1 MNTSSIL
8 EVKNISKVY
17 HTIEGEI
24 EALNNISFNINSGDF
39 IGLIGPSGC
48 GKSSIL
54 NIISNLDKNY
64 KGNINIK
71 NGIKVSYML
80 QEDTLFP
87 WLTVFDN
94 ALLGLRIKHK
104 LNKDNKEYVV
114 SLLKKYG
121 LYDFINKYP
130 NSLSGGM
137 KQRLALIRTLAM
149 KPDILLLDEP
159 YSALDYQTRL
169 KVGDDVFKIIKEENK
184 TVVIVTHDI
193 AEAISMCN
201 KIIVFSKRPAII
213 KNIHEINL
221 SNKSTPINNRES
233 KEFKDYYK
241 LIWKEIDNSE

>member
-1 MNTSSIL
+1 MNTTNIL

-17 HTIEGEI
+17 HTTEGEI
-24 EALNNISFNINSGDF
+24 KALDNISFSINSGDF

-54 NIISNLDKNY
+54 NIISNLDKDY
-64 KGNINIK
+64 KGKINIK
-71 NGIKVSYML
+71 NEIKVSYML
-80 QEDTLFP
+80 QEDALFP
-87 WLTVFDN
+87 WLTVLDN
-94 ALLGLRIKHK
+94 ALLGLKIKHC
-104 LNKDNKEYVV
+104 LTKESKSYVI
-114 SLLKKYG
+114 SLLKKYD
-121 LYDFINKYP
+121 LYEFIDKYP

-169 KVGDDVFKIIKEENK
+169 KVGDDVYKIIKEENK
-184 TVVIVTHDI
+184 TVIIVTHDI

-201 KIIVFSKRPAII
+201 KIIVFSKRPATI
-213 KNIHEINL
+213 KNIHDINL
-221 SNKSTPINNRES
+221 SNKSTPINNRDA
-233 KEFKDYYK
+233 KEFKNYYK

>member
-1 MNTSSIL
+1 MNTTNIL

-17 HTIEGEI
+17 HTTEGEI
-24 EALNNISFNINSGDF
+24 EALNNISFNIDSGDF

-54 NIISNLDKNY
+54 NRISNLDKNY

-80 QEDTLFP
+80 QEDALFP
-87 WLTVFDN
+87 WLTVLDN
-94 ALLGLRIKHK
+94 ALLGLKIKHK
-104 LNKDNKEYVV
+104 LTKNNKEYVL
-114 SLLKKYG
+114 SLLKKYD

-130 NSLSGGM
+130 SSLSGGM

-201 KIIVFSKRPAII
+201 KIIVFSKRPATI

-221 SNKSTPINNRES
+221 SNKSTPINNREA

-241 LIWKEIDNSE
+241 LIWKEIDNNE

>member
-1 MNTSSIL
+1 MNTTNIL
-8 EVKNISKVY
+8 EVKNISKTY
-17 HTIEGEI
+17 HTTEGEI
-24 EALNNISFNINSGDF
+24 NALNNVSFSINEGDF

-64 KGNINIK
+64 NGNINIK

-80 QEDTLFP
+80 QEDALFP
-87 WLTVFDN
+87 WLTVLDN
-94 ALLGLRIKHK
+94 ALLGLRIKDK
-104 LNKDNKEYVV
+104 LTKDNKEYVV

-121 LYDFINKYP
+121 LYNFINKYP

>member
-1 MNTSSIL
+1 MNTTNIL

-17 HTIEGEI
+17 HTTEGEI
-24 EALNNISFNINSGDF
+24 EALNNISFNIDSGDF

-80 QEDTLFP
+80 QEDALFP
-87 WLTVFDN
+87 WLTVLDN
-94 ALLGLRIKHK
+94 ALLGLKIKHK
-104 LNKDNKEYVV
+104 LTKNNKEYVI
-114 SLLKKYG
+114 SLLKKYD

-130 NSLSGGM
+130 SSLSGGM

-201 KIIVFSKRPAII
+201 KIIVFSKRPATI

-221 SNKSTPINNRES
+221 SNKSTPINNREV

-241 LIWKEIDNSE
+241 LIWKEIDNNE

>member
-1 MNTSSIL
+1 M
-8 EVKNISKVY
+8 
-17 HTIEGEI
+17 
-24 EALNNISFNINSGDF
+24 
-39 IGLIGPSGC
+39 
-48 GKSSIL
+48 
-54 NIISNLDKNY
+54 
-64 KGNINIK
+64 
-71 NGIKVSYML
+71 
-80 QEDTLFP
+80 
-87 WLTVFDN
+87 
-94 ALLGLRIKHK
+94 LGLRIKHK
-104 LNKDNKEYVV
+104 LTKDNKEYVV

-121 LYDFINKYP
+121 LYNFINKYP

>member
-1 MNTSSIL
+1 MIKIYYGL
-8 EVKNISKVY
+8 
-17 HTIEGEI
+17 
-24 EALNNISFNINSGDF
+24 SGT
-39 IGLIGPSGC
+39 L
-48 GKSSIL
+48 KSSTIKQKYEDSDEKL
-54 NIISNLDKNY
+54 VIIRSA
-64 KGNINIK
+64 IK
-71 NGIKVSYML
+71 NWKYNR
-80 QEDTLFP
+80 DALFP
-87 WLTVFDN
+87 WLTVLDN

-104 LNKDNKEYVV
+104 LTKDNKEYVV

>member
-80 QEDTLFP
+80 QEDALFP

-94 ALLGLRIKHK
+94 ALLGLKIKHK
-104 LNKDNKEYVV
+104 LNNIIFFI
-114 SLLKKYG
+114 SLPFP
-121 LYDFINKYP
+121 DFFWWL
-130 NSLSGGM
+130 SLSPNFLSLNVM
-137 KQRLALIRTLAM
+137 KLSPLFSFPFPVWDLTTPPQKNSNLWFLSTIV
-149 KPDILLLDEP
+149 P
-159 YSALDYQTRL
+159 
-169 KVGDDVFKIIKEENK
+169 DVFP
-184 TVVIVTHDI
+184 
-193 AEAISMCN
+193 S
-201 KIIVFSKRPAII
+201 P
-213 KNIHEINL
+213 
-221 SNKSTPINNRES
+221 
-233 KEFKDYYK
+233 DYIP
-241 LIWKEIDNSE
+241 LFA